1 MNEEKKIVIVTENE
15 DQMLLLSCMFLRHGK
30 SNLELYSD
38 CAFIRE
44 PQSIGWLL
52 TDEKS
57 VDFVPVISG
66 SVIVFGTGSERQES
80 GKLFL
85 DISQSSELIYQK
97 FQEYVSRPPMPQPIP
112 EPVPMPE
119 NKQTKLYLS
128 MALAG
133 GSGKT
138 EGTIVL
144 AKRLAQQGKKVLYIN
159 LEEEQ
164 DFGFFLGIA
173 DKVLDSALDKPVNEL
188 VVIRQGD
195 LSYLYPIQMEQ
206 SEDEMA
212 ERYIGLLR
220 EIRRANLYDVI
231 LVEIPAKKDWYIICL
246 QEITDK
252 VLVFVRQDAASAA
265 KLESLERE
273 KGMDMEYLYICGLY
287 DKNRQNRLEHMEIT
301 EYVPYTGDESVE
313 GLLKNDC
320 MKATAEILR

>member
-15 DQMLLLSCMFLRHGK
+15 DQMLLLACMFLRHGK

-128 MALAG
+128 MALVG
-133 GSGKT
+133 GP
-138 EGTIVL
+138 ERQRE
-144 AKRLAQQGKKVLYIN
+144 RL
-159 LEEEQ
+159 
-164 DFGFFLGIA
+164 
-173 DKVLDSALDKPVNEL
+173 
-188 VVIRQGD
+188 
-195 LSYLYPIQMEQ
+195 YLP
-206 SEDEMA
+206 
-212 ERYIGLLR
+212 
-220 EIRRANLYDVI
+220 
-231 LVEIPAKKDWYIICL
+231 KDWRSRGKRCCISIW
-246 QEITDK
+246 K
-252 VLVFVRQDAASAA
+252 
-265 KLESLERE
+265 
-273 KGMDMEYLYICGLY
+273 
-287 DKNRQNRLEHMEIT
+287 KNRIWIFPGNCR
-301 EYVPYTGDESVE
+301 
-313 GLLKNDC
+313 
-320 MKATAEILR
+320 